1 MGEQCEH
8 CWQTPCVCEPD
19 TPELRAK
26 MLGMWPG
33 DPTKR
38 LRPVTR
44 EMEIELAKRGVFKE
58 RMRIRKDGSVTVIP
72 EDAQ

>member
-19 TPELRAK
+19 TPELRAT

-38 LRPVTR
+38 LGPVTR
-44 EMEIELAKRGVFKE
+44 EMEIALAKRGIFKE
-58 RMRIRKDGSVTVIP
+58 RLRIKKDGSVTKLP
-72 EDAQ
+72 ETLQ